1 MLESLEAV
9 RQGEMTQGELLR
21 RVRKQVLFLNQEQY
35 ARLVGVSRRSLS
47 DIERD
52 AGQQTVSVLNRVF
65 RPLGLEMGL
74 VRRVGHLQTYSRPGA
89 AE

>member
-21 RVRKQVLFLNQEQY
+21 RVRKQALGLSQEQY
-35 ARLVGVSRRSLS
+35 ARFVGVSRRSLS

-74 VRRVGHLQTYSRPGA
+74 VRRAPRIR
-89 AE
+89 

>member
-74 VRRVGHLQTYSRPGA
+74 VRRAQFR
-89 AE
+89 